1 MAEKNFRK
9 KLYPDYKKK
18 KPKKPKIHPNDI
30 APEVGHQ
37 QAVDQKQA
45 VQDADMKEEKYLKD
59 PETEVD
65 TSKPLQIK
73 KGTVDYSKTNQ
84 EKEFDDAVDSLS
96 PEGKYQRPPLKNLR
110 RGVEIKNGTQL
121 AIQAASSAVAAG
133 SIKLL
138 QELLINNPLRGA
150 M

>member
-96 PEGKYQRPPLKNLR
+96 HEGKYQRPPLKNLR
-110 RGVEIKNGTQL
+110 RGVEIKNRTQL

-138 QELLINNPLRGA
+138 RELLINNPLRGA